1 MDGGLCSQNSL
12 RLEEKEKKEKEM
24 RMQIIEEAEE
34 YKRAFFE
41 KRKLNT
47 ETNKNNNRDKEKV
60 SSIYAATLCFTIT
73 HPFIS

>member
-1 MDGGLCSQNSL
+1 LWCSQNAI
-12 RLEEKEKKEKEM
+12 RLEEKEKNEKEM

-60 SSIYAATLCFTIT
+60 FSIYTVILLLYSHL
-73 HPFIS
+73 HPFF

>member
-1 MDGGLCSQNSL
+1 MWCSQNAI
-12 RLEEKEKKEKEM
+12 RLEEKEKNEKEM

-60 SSIYAATLCFTIT
+60 FFSIYSVTHLYSHL
-73 HPFIS
+73 HPFFF